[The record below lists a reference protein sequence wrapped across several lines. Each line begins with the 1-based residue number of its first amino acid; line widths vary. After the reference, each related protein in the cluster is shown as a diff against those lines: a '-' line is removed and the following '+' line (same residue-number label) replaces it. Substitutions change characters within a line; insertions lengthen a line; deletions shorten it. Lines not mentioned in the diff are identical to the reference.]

1 MPAADGRP
9 IMRETAGTA
18 SEPIRPQA
26 AAGPAR
32 RLADRL
38 RRARPLG
45 LAGRSAFWTAVLG
58 AGMAATIG
66 LYMHAGA
73 VATLTAHAMDSTAG
87 VVAASGERL
96 GEGLVLLKGDVTFLA
111 GAPPVRGLAEGRMDG
126 TAEVPAAFW
135 RDRLAETFAAIMVA
149 RHHYARLRLI
159 GVADGG
165 REIVRVDRTPTG
177 TVARIAV
184 EQLQQIGDQP
194 FFQQAMMAGRG
205 RTLLS
210 RIELNREHGMVV
222 EPHLPVIRISRLVFD
237 AAGQV
242 FGMVVADVDVRW
254 LLRRV
259 AAGSGAGLLW
269 YVADAEGNY
278 LLSPDPSRDF
288 GFDLGR
294 RYRIQDDFAP
304 LARVVDGDGETFDG
318 VVNSGGDDHLAAAR
332 RVGLDPDQPHRF
344 VIVAG
349 LRPVESL
356 LAEINRQRRD
366 IGLIALALVAAGS
379 VIAVMMA
386 RAVAGPLRQLTAAAT
401 QMARG
406 DHGIDLGALARR
418 RDETGELAGAFATMA
433 RQISERQQ
441 RLEAQARELSRSNQ
455 ELAQFAYV
463 ASHDLQEPLRMVGSY
478 LELLEHRH
486 GAGLDGEAREFID
499 FAIDGAARMKQL
511 INDLLD
517 YSRAGY
523 RELKRARVDLNQVVA
538 NVVRVLGEQIDR
550 TGATVEVA
558 TLPTVEADA
567 VQIERVFMNLIEN
580 ALKYRG
586 PQPPQVD
593 VGAERLAGGWRIA
606 VTDNGIGIEPRF
618 RDKVFEIF
626 RRLHDREKYSGT
638 GIGLAVVKLVVERHG
653 GSVGVDARPG
663 GGTVFFFTLPDD
675 KP

>member
-1 MPAADGRP
+1 M
-9 IMRETAGTA
+9 
-18 SEPIRPQA
+18 
-26 AAGPAR
+26 
-32 RLADRL
+32 
-38 RRARPLG
+38 
-45 LAGRSAFWTAVLG
+45 LG
-58 AGMAATIG
+58 AGMAAAIS
-66 LYMHAGA
+66 LYLYAGA
-73 VATLTAHAMDSTAG
+73 AATLTGHARENIAAT
-87 VVAASGERL
+87 VAASGERMS
-96 GEGLVLLKGDVTFLA
+96 EGLALLKGDVTFLA
-111 GAPPVRGLAEGRMDG
+111 GTPPVLGLAAGSKSG
-126 TAEVPAAFW
+126 QAEAAASFW
-135 RDRLAETFAAIMVA
+135 RDRLAETFVALMAARQQYV
-149 RHHYARLRLI
+149 RLRLVGI
-159 GVADGG
+159 ADGG
-165 REIVRVDRTPTG
+165 REVVRVDRASHG
-177 TVARIAV
+177 GIMRVADER
-184 EQLQQIGDQP
+184 LQQTGDQH
-194 FFQQAMMAGRG
+194 FFQQAMMTGRG
-205 RTLLS
+205 RTHLS
-210 RIELNREHGMVV
+210 RIELNRAGGKIE
-222 EPHLPVIRISRLVFD
+222 EPHLPVIRITTLVFD
-237 AAGQV
+237 PLGEV
-242 FGMVVADVDVRW
+242 FGLVVADVDARW

-259 AAGSGAGLLW
+259 ATGSAGAHLW
-269 YVADAEGNY
+269 YVTNADGDF
-278 LLSPDPSRDF
+278 LLSPDATRDF

-294 RYRIQDDFAP
+294 RHRIQDEFPQLAGVLGSDARHFEGIVTSAGASYLASARQVP
-304 LARVVDGDGETFDG
+304 LDAE
-318 VVNSGGDDHLAAAR
+318 
-332 RVGLDPDQPHRF
+332 QPGRF
-344 VIVAG
+344 VVVAG
-349 LRPVESL
+349 LRPVASL
-356 LAEINRQRRD
+356 FGEINRLRRD
-366 IGLIALALVAAGS
+366 TALIALALVACGS

-406 DHGIDLGALARR
+406 DRGIDLGALARR
-418 RDETGELAGAFATMA
+418 RDETGELAGAFAAMA
-433 RQISERQQ
+433 RQISERQE

-486 GAGLDGEAREFID
+486 GAGLGGEAREFID

-567 VQIERVFMNLIEN
+567 VQIERVFLNLIEN

-663 GGTVFFFTLPDD
+663 GGTVLSFTLPDKAD
-675 KP
+675 QPCPSKPSPSTSS